1 MIHFKIL
8 KIFNNSK
15 KVKISN
21 IMIKI
26 QLKQK
31 KLIIFK
37 KLKINNPS
45 HCNKENKFYLMR
57 QKILKKKY
65 QISKK
70 LRKVYLII
78 LTILEESL
86 NEFDKVIEIEENQEI
101 NETPESKQ
109 ILNIEINQS
118 EKKSS
123 AKESQNFKSPRY
135 T

>member
-78 LTILEESL
+78 LTILE
-86 NEFDKVIEIEENQEI
+86 
-101 NETPESKQ
+101 
-109 ILNIEINQS
+109 
-118 EKKSS
+118 
-123 AKESQNFKSPRY
+123 
-135 T
+135 

>member
-78 LTILEESL
+78 LTILEEL
-86 NEFDKVIEIEENQEI
+86 LYEFDKVIEIEENQEI

-109 ILNIEINQS
+109 ILNIEIN
-118 EKKSS
+118 
-123 AKESQNFKSPRY
+123 
-135 T
+135 